1 MEDVIKLK
9 DSWYI
14 RASSSMVDLQ
24 TRVLKNGESFAIFDK
39 FGDIQ
44 RIGIGEQGFF
54 CDGTRHLSYFEM
66 LVNKRRPMLLNS
78 SASHD
83 NILVSIDLTTPDLY
97 NGSDLILSKGKLHI
111 FRSKFLWDERY
122 YEHIRF
128 KNYDKQTLAIDL
140 SFSIDADYSD
150 IFEVRGIERK
160 KRGVL
165 QAVKTTGKGINLGYR
180 GLDKILYQTS
190 VEFEPPPDKVTE
202 QQVSYSFSINTKES
216 KNLYLQITGSKK
228 KAMTQKRILFPEAY
242 TASRKKDTATRTGFV
257 DLFSSNEQFNDWLE
271 RSGADLRLLITN
283 TGKGIYPYAGIPW
296 FCTPFG
302 RDGIITAL
310 QCLWVYP
317 DLARGVLKYLAH
329 HQATENEP
337 ENDAEPGKILHE
349 TRKGELATLKEIP
362 FSKYYGSVDS
372 TPLFVLLAGRYFER
386 TGDLK
391 FIKKI
396 WPNLLAA
403 LEWIKNHGDL
413 DKDSFVEYERKC
425 ALGILQQGWK
435 DSNDSIFHED
445 GSNAS
450 GPIALCE
457 VQAYVYEAKLQMS
470 KMANIIGHTALSRT
484 LGEEAS
490 TLKKKFHKYFWLEDL
505 KTYALALDGA
515 KNPCRVRSSNAGH
528 ALFCGIADEKIAK
541 SLVQTLLST
550 KSFSGWGIRTIAA
563 GEARYNPMSYHN
575 GSVWPH
581 DNALIAMGISQY
593 GFRTQASQILS
604 GLFNAAI
611 AVDFH
616 RLPELFCGFHKR
628 QGQDPTL
635 YPVACAPQAWASGS
649 VFMMLQASLGLSFSH
664 EKPEIRFHRPTL
676 PDYIDSVRILNMKAG
691 NGAVDLVV
699 RRNLHEAGVHVLRKK
714 GDINISVVM

>member
-1 MEDVIKLK
+1 MEDVIRLK
-9 DSWYI
+9 DSWYV

-54 CDGTRHLSYFEM
+54 CEGTRHLSYFEM
-66 LVNKRRPMLLNS
+66 LVNKRRPLLLNS
-78 SASHD
+78 STSQD

-97 NGSDLILSKGKLHI
+97 DDGNLVLGKGKLHI

-128 KNYDKQTLAIDL
+128 KNYDKQTHLLDI

-150 IFEVRGIERK
+150 IFEVRGFERK
-160 KRGVL
+160 KRGGL
-165 QAVKTTGKGINLGYR
+165 QGVKTKKRGINLGYR
-180 GLDKILYQTS
+180 GLDNILYQTC
-190 VEFEPPPDKVTE
+190 VEFEPPPDTVAK
-202 QQVSYSFSINTKES
+202 QQVSYSFPIKARES
-216 KNLYLQITGSKK
+216 KNLYLQIIGSKK
-228 KAMTQKRILFPEAY
+228 NIPKKRIPISEAY
-242 TASRKKDTATRTGFV
+242 AASRKENKARRTGFV

-271 RSGADLRLLITN
+271 RSGADLRLLITD

-317 DLARGVLKYLAH
+317 DIARGVLKYLAH
-329 HQATENEP
+329 NQASEYES
-337 ENDAEPGKILHE
+337 EKDAEPGKILHE
-349 TRKGELATLKEIP
+349 TRKGELATLREIP

-386 TGDLK
+386 TGDRQ
-391 FIKKI
+391 FIKEI

-403 LEWIKNHGDL
+403 LGWIKNHGDL
-413 DKDSFVEYERKC
+413 DKDGFVEYERKS
-425 ALGILQQGWK
+425 AWGILQQGWK
-435 DSNDSIFHED
+435 DSDDSIFHED
-445 GSNAS
+445 GSDAA

-457 VQAYVYEAKLQMS
+457 VQAYVYEAKIQMS
-470 KMANIIGHTALSRT
+470 KMSKIMGDTALSSI
-484 LGEEAS
+484 LGQEAVA
-490 TLKKKFHKYFWLEDL
+490 LKKKFHNDFWLEDL

-515 KNPCRVRSSNAGH
+515 KKPCRVLSSNAGH
-528 ALFCGIADEKIAK
+528 ALFSKIADENCAK

-550 KSFSGWGIRTIAA
+550 KSFSGWGVRTIAA

-581 DNALIAMGISQY
+581 DNALIAMGMAQY
-593 GFRTQASQILS
+593 GYRTEAFRILS
-604 GLFNAAI
+604 GLFNAAL
-611 AVDFH
+611 AVDAH

-628 QGQDPTL
+628 QGQEPTL

-649 VFMMLQASLGLSFSH
+649 VFMMLQACLGLSFSW
-664 EKPEIRFHRPTL
+664 EKPEIRFHSPSL

-691 NGAVDLVV
+691 KGEVDLVV
-699 RRNLHEAGVHVLRKK
+699 RRNFKQAGVHVIGKR
-714 GDINISVVM
+714 GDIDISVIM